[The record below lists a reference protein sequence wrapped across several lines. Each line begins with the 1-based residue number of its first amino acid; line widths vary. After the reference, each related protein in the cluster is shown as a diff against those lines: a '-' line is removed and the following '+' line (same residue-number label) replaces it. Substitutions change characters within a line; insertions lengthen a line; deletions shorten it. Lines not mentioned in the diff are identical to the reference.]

1 MMKLF
6 ISWSGDIS
14 HTVAVALR
22 DWLPSVLQ
30 SVEPYVSSEDL
41 EKGARWSVE
50 IGQQL
55 EETTFGILCV
65 TPQNVNSPWLNFE
78 AGALSKSLDTSR
90 VSPFLLGI
98 RPAELVGPLAQFQ
111 ATLPRVDDVVRLV
124 KSINNVSQHP
134 IEEVRLIDITQ
145 MWWPRLENL
154 LKAALS
160 EQEQTPQEPQRGT
173 TEMIE
178 ELLEITR
185 GLQRQIVHRAAD
197 EPRGTNE
204 QEYLVRPPP
213 TIRERKNV
221 RAVLTSFLFT
231 SMPEEEWEVHDD
243 NNGVLIKFHKAPS
256 ARLLRTIDD
265 VVRDHR
271 IMVTM
276 QVPTPTRK
284 ASDDLPKE

>member
-14 HTVAVALR
+14 HTVAIALR

-30 SVEPYVSSEDL
+30 SVEPYVSSEDI
-41 EKGARWSVE
+41 EKGARWTVE

-65 TPQNVNSPWLNFE
+65 TPQNLNSPWLNFE

-98 RPAELVGPLAQFQ
+98 RPVELVGPLAQFQ

-124 KSINNVSQHP
+124 KSINSVSHNP
-134 IEEVRLIDITQ
+134 IEEVRLVDITQ

-160 EQEQTPQEPQRGT
+160 EQGQAPQEPQRGT
-173 TEMIE
+173 TGMIE

-185 GLQRQIVHRAAD
+185 GLQRQIVRRGVD

-204 QEYLVRPPP
+204 QEYSVRPPP
-213 TIRERKNV
+213 TVRERKNL
-221 RAVLTSFLFT
+221 RAVLTSFLSS
-231 SMPEEEWEVHDD
+231 SMPEEQWEIHDD
-243 NNGVLIKFHKAPS
+243 SNGVLIRFLKAPS
-256 ARLLRTIDD
+256 DRLLRTIDD

-276 QVPTPTRK
+276 QVPSSTRK
-284 ASDDLPKE
+284 AGGDLPKE